1 MYNITY
7 AIKAVIVFSLTALSF
22 IFMPASCFASWFNT
36 PGIYDSSTGKVSCPV
51 TPDTPV
57 NVTSEDYTV
66 ASCELAIGDG
76 NKVPESGSYRIV
88 LAVVDSNQVYYTSVR
103 TDSGVYISAGVEL
116 NTMNVGWQISQYRFG
131 NPGNHICY
139 LLRSDTNK
147 YYSFNNTPQSCPEGS
162 GGSTPLPSPFQ
173 CAFGDGSTLNISL
186 GDVDRTEI
194 GAVPGTLPGTEKN
207 INITCTGDGSAT
219 YTIGFQYT
227 AIDIAG
233 TEMISSSAN
242 GLAVAMSL
250 NDELVNPT
258 DTYTRTYSTGTQTEK
273 LTFEPV
279 RDPSVK
285 IGDIPTGAFSASAV
299 MVLTLQ

>member
-1 MYNITY
+1 MHNVKY
-7 AIKAVIVFSLTALSF
+7 VIEMLVF
-22 IFMPASCFASWFNT
+22 IFVMVLPFLFLPLSCFASWSALGVHQNSSGNT
-36 PGIYDSSTGKVSCPV
+36 LCPV
-51 TPDTPV
+51 TPDTLV
-57 NVTSEDYTV
+57 DLNAEDY
-66 ASCELAIGDG
+66 AIAGCQLTIGMG
-76 NKVPESGSYRIV
+76 NQVPRSDFYRVV
-88 LAVVDSNQVYYTSVR
+88 LAVVDSGGNYNKAITTADSYIDAGSDLSTSVIGWAFH
-103 TDSGVYISAGVEL
+103 SQLKLGGHYI
-116 NTMNVGWQISQYRFG
+116 
-131 NPGNHICY
+131 HICY
-139 LLRSDTNK
+139 MLADRFGDYFT
-147 YYSFNNTPQSCPEGS
+147 FNNTPQSCPEGS

-219 YTIGFQYT
+219 YTIGFEYT
-227 AIDIAG
+227 AINIDG
-233 TEMISSSAN
+233 TEMVSSSAN
-242 GLAVAMSL
+242 GLAVAVSL